1 MRGGLK
7 PHGFTLIEVLIAL
20 AVFSVMSIMAYGG
33 LKTVLNARN
42 GTERAAERLNEIQM
56 AFNLIQQDMQHMVPR
71 SIRDEYGQPKAAVEL
86 GIGGVNAIEFTR
98 GGNNNPRRADRSTL
112 YRVAYTWDESEGELQ
127 RLIWTTLDRANGNI
141 PQKKVLLRGVSG
153 LFIEEVGG
161 IGGGSPP
168 PGGGQANLDDLPRGI
183 EMKLELEQWGT
194 INRIFA
200 MPY

>member
-1 MRGGLK
+1 VRWGLK

-20 AVFSVMSIMAYGG
+20 AIFSVMSIMAYGG

-56 AFNLIQQDMQHMVPR
+56 AFNLIQQDMQHIASR
-71 SIRDEYGQPKAAVEL
+71 SIRDEYAQEKRAVEL

-98 GGNNNPRRADRSTL
+98 GGNNNPRRAGRSTL
-112 YRVAYTWDESEGELQ
+112 YRVAYLWDESEGELK
-127 RLIWTTLDRANGNI
+127 RLIWTTLDRASGNV
-141 PQKKVLLRGVSG
+141 PQEKVLLRGVSG
-153 LFIEEVGG
+153 ITFDEVGG
-161 IGGGSPP
+161 VSSQQGR
-168 PGGGQANLDDLPRGI
+168 GQTNLDDLPRGI

-194 INRIFA
+194 IERTFA

>member
-1 MRGGLK
+1 MRWGLK

-20 AVFSVMSIMAYGG
+20 AIFSVMSIMAYGG

-56 AFNLIQQDMQHMVPR
+56 AFNLIQQDMQHIASR
-71 SIRDEYGQPKAAVEL
+71 SIRDEYAQEKRAVEL

-98 GGNNNPRRADRSTL
+98 GGNNNPRRAGRSTL
-112 YRVAYTWDESEGELQ
+112 YRVAYLWDESEGELK
-127 RLIWTTLDRANGNI
+127 RLIWTTLDRASGNV
-141 PQKKVLLRGVSG
+141 PQEKVLLRGVSG
-153 LFIEEVGG
+153 ITFDEVGG
-161 IGGGSPP
+161 VSSQQGR
-168 PGGGQANLDDLPRGI
+168 GQTNLDDLPRGI

-194 INRIFA
+194 IERTFA